1 MSIFMANCVLRGIV
15 LFQSKYPNIMYR
27 NQNRGSLVLYSGHH
41 DTEAEEVRV
50 WLTDAAQ
57 TDSLHFIIHAKYK
70 WHLGQRMYHNG
81 RGFSYN
87 L

>member
-1 MSIFMANCVLRGIV
+1 MLIFMANCVLRHCPLPIQISKYNV
-15 LFQSKYPNIMYR
+15 SQSKLR
-27 NQNRGSLVLYSGHH
+27 SSSLYSRHH
-41 DTEAEEVRV
+41 DTEAEEVGV

>member
-1 MSIFMANCVLRGIV
+1 MCSR
-15 LFQSKYPNIMYR
+15 
-27 NQNRGSLVLYSGHH
+27 HH

-57 TDSLHFIIHAKYK
+57 TDALHFIIHAKYK

-87 L
+87 LYNTQYFDVADDSHFKTVV